1 MKWIA
6 LILIISIFSAA
17 GFWLGNNLQMRS
29 LPEDIFEKTDH
40 FIPEGYADEYWDDSG
55 WQDGFHISYYELS
68 EKEIAKLESEIK
80 SENNSEAS
88 SLWKPFSGAA
98 LNYFE
103 KKIAWRSIYDDIKN
117 EHFRNGTFYYCSCE
131 GFSKNYAYFDPLSDD
146 PNVIYLDR
154 STWFFI
160 YNSDAGK
167 YYVVQEW

>member
-6 LILIISIFSAA
+6 LIIILSIFMVA

-40 FIPEGYADEYWDDSG
+40 FIPEGYADEYWDDSF

-68 EKEIAKLESEIK
+68 EKEIAKLESEI
-80 SENNSEAS
+80 NSEYTI
-88 SLWKPFSGAA
+88 WKSFSGEA

-103 KKIAWRSIYDDIKN
+103 KEIAWWPIYDDVKN
-117 EHFRNGTFYYCSCE
+117 EHFRNGTFYYCSCDRA
-131 GFSKNYAYFDPLSDD
+131 SKNYAYFDPLSDD
-146 PNVIYLDR
+146 PSVIYG

-160 YNSDAGK
+160 YNADTGK
-167 YYVVQEW
+167 YYVVHEW